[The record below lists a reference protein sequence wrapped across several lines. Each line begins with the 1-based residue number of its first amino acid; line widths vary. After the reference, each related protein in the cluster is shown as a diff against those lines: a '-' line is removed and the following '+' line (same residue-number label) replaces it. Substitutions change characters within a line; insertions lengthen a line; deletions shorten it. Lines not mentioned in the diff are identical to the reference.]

1 MAQKR
6 LKTTSETPLA
16 MDRISK
22 LPDSVIQHILS
33 FLPTVDVV
41 RTSLLSKFWRRMW
54 YSVPT
59 LCFSNS
65 STEFG
70 SLRDQEGFYKY
81 VDNCLKH
88 RKIGSSDS
96 VITRLKLDMRQCTRS
111 NAYPSDMLP
120 LEEYES
126 IVEERRRSNSH
137 RLDKW
142 LAFAVE
148 SKVKELNLYLDS
160 KPPLLFLLFRSI
172 FYYCLPE
179 TVVNARYLTVM
190 ELEGI
195 KLSTS
200 LTFRLPSLKILSL
213 KDVRLSD
220 VGLDKLLLGCPSLEK
235 FMLSDDCVLTKGRF
249 HSSSLKFLEIERSA
263 FLSIQVEAINLESF
277 ILCDVR
283 SFEKIHLSACKAIK
297 NLSLCGVVAD
307 QSLEDLI
314 SKLPLLENLTLIH
327 WDSSEHIKISSQ
339 HLKSFHLKNISEDE
353 VKVTIGLAPNLAS
366 FCYEGGINL
375 SISMDQSPNL
385 LNGNF
390 VIDESPVH
398 YDGDWYNDLMNFLSN
413 LNCSWNIV
421 SLQVSSDEALILPEK
436 LRRVCR
442 SPSLSWKHLKVMTTC
457 EPKSELDLREALLWF
472 SPSLETLSINQNS
485 YKVEDLF

>member
-1 MAQKR
+1 MAQNR

-16 MDRISK
+16 VDRISK

-41 RTSLLSKFWRRMW
+41 RTSLLSNFWRRMW

-59 LCFSNS
+59 LCFSKS

-70 SLRDQEGFYKY
+70 YLRDQEGFYKY

-96 VITRLKLDMRQCTRS
+96 AITRLKLDMRRCRIS
-111 NAYPSDMLP
+111 DASPSDMSP

-126 IVEERRRSNSH
+126 KVEERRRSNSH

-148 SKVKELNLYLDS
+148 NKVKELNLYLNS
-160 KPPLLFLLFRSI
+160 KPPILFRSS

-179 TVVNARYLTVM
+179 TVAKARYLTVM

-200 LTFRLPSLKILSL
+200 LKFRLPSLKTLSL

-277 ILCDVR
+277 ILCDV

-297 NLSLCGVVAD
+297 NLSLSGVVAN
-307 QSLEDLI
+307 QSFEDLL
-314 SKLPLLENLTLIH
+314 SKFPLLENLTLIH
-327 WDSSEHIKISSQ
+327 WYNSEHIKISSQ

-375 SISMDQSPNL
+375 SVSMDQAPNL

-398 YDGDWYNDLMNFLSN
+398 YDGDWYIDLMNFLSN

-421 SLQVSSDEALILPEK
+421 SLRVSSDEALILPEK
-436 LRRVCR
+436 VRRVCR
-442 SPSLSWKHLKVMTTC
+442 SPSLSWKHLKVMTTS
-457 EPKSELDLREALLWF
+457 EPESELDLREALLWF
-472 SPSLETLSINQNS
+472 SPSLETLSINQNN